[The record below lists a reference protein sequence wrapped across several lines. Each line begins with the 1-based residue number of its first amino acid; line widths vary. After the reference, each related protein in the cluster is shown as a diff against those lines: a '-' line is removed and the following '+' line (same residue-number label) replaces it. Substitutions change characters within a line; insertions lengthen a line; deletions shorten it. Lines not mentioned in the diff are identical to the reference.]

1 MKKIF
6 NSFLQSKSFS
16 LKAEGNSMLPI
27 LHSGDVV
34 YFRKPPFK
42 KIKVNNLVLIR
53 KDNKLFTHRAI
64 YKNDKK
70 SNFLITKGDNNPESD
85 GKIYPRQII
94 GKVVKVKR
102 EGKEFDPNNI
112 YLLQSSLYLQ
122 EIIKIKFLFEKQN
135 TDFVFLKGLP
145 LHLYY
150 EKEHP
155 RRIYADCDVLV
166 NKKDFQRAEK
176 ILLEQG
182 YKKQD
187 SSLTNNLK
195 KIKDKESE
203 LAYYKIINGF
213 MVTFDLHLEV
223 VFMMTQLGRLEAL
236 YPQKPINKLT
246 EECLKTKRQVKINNE
261 FFQILD
267 TKYLILYLALH
278 FFHHNYRGAF
288 RLDFLD
294 KIIRCGHLE
303 RSERSSDQRERNT
316 RFAGFLT
323 RKAGFEMTEWEKM
336 SQDIVEFKL
345 QNFVYP
351 AFVLLKKYY
360 QTPIPKSFLK
370 SIKPTNSLTLKLVNS
385 LINTNIF
392 NDEPRVKAGI
402 NRFKNL
408 FFLSPEPLWRK
419 IVVFMNIQVIYSVIW
434 IIWNKAKKLLKLK
447 DAYPKHSY
455 H

>member
-1 MKKIF
+1 MQNILKSLLKT
-6 NSFLQSKSFS
+6 KSFS
-16 LKAEGNSMLPI
+16 LKAEGNSMLPV

-34 YFRKPPFK
+34 FYRKTSLK
-42 KIKVNNLVLIR
+42 GIKVNDLVLI
-53 KDNKLFTHRAI
+53 KKNNKLFTHRVI
-64 YKNDKK
+64 YKAV
-70 SNFLITKGDNNPESD
+70 FLITKGDNNPESD

-102 EGKEFDPNNI
+102 DGREFDPNQI
-112 YLLQSSLYLQ
+112 YLLQSSLYFQ

-135 TDFVFLKGLP
+135 IDFVFLKGLP

-150 EKEHP
+150 EGEHP

-166 NKKDFQRAEK
+166 NKNDFQRAEK
-176 ILLEQG
+176 TLLKQG

-187 SSLTNNLK
+187 SSLSKNQK
-195 KIKDKESE
+195 HMKDKESE

-236 YPQKPINKLT
+236 YPQKLIDKLT
-246 EECLKTKRQVKINNE
+246 EECLKTKRQILINNE

-267 TKYLILYLALH
+267 AKYLILYLALH

-294 KIIRCGHLE
+294 KVIRKSKL
-303 RSERSSDQRERNT
+303 SSDSINQLIESVKTYR
-316 RFAGFLT
+316 
-323 RKAGFEMTEWEKM
+323 
-336 SQDIVEFKL
+336 L

-360 QTPIPKSFLK
+360 QTPIPQSFLEK
-370 SIKPTNSLTLKLVNS
+370 IKPTNPLIRELVNS
-385 LINTNIF
+385 LIKTNIF
-392 NDEPRVKAGI
+392 DDEPRVKAGI

-419 IVVFMNIQVIYSVIW
+419 VMIIFNPQVVYTGVWLVIQKIKESS
-434 IIWNKAKKLLKLK
+434 LRRQGSSL
-447 DAYPKHSY
+447 
-455 H
+455 